1 MLSDKDLYS
10 ASPASSC
17 TTTPR
22 PTRRAWGSGR
32 TRTGGRWWGGRRT
45 NKAPTTAAP
54 STSRTSSH
62 RVHTATRNGRG
73 RSWRHGDTSRTTL
86 TKCGSGTTASP
97 TCPTSPNAGGSAPR
111 AARKSFERL
120 AASLF
125 DCRKRI
131 AKYQRADNWVRCG
144 TYKQPKHRQR
154 SAQLERWG
162 AEREFRRLRRRGLL

>member
-1 MLSDKDLYS
+1 MLSLNEECKLFFHMDALSINMKDLQE
-10 ASPASSC
+10 
-17 TTTPR
+17 
-22 PTRRAWGSGR
+22 
-32 TRTGGRWWGGRRT
+32 
-45 NKAPTTAAP
+45 
-54 STSRTSSH
+54 
-62 RVHTATRNGRG
+62 
-73 RSWRHGDTSRTTL
+73 
-86 TKCGSGTTASP
+86 
-97 TCPTSPNAGGSAPR
+97 
-111 AARKSFERL
+111 SFERL